1 MALSRLFPSI
11 SRRARRTRALHLT
24 CVTLSCAALLILAAK
39 NTVKEHDFRLAFN
52 KATSA
57 LGVAGHPPTYG
68 RIRNL
73 ERSLPQHN
81 LDLPFPEGKHGR
93 YVKFSNQANWIGWNN
108 IFGEM

>member
-1 MALSRLFPSI
+1 
-11 SRRARRTRALHLT
+11 
-24 CVTLSCAALLILAAK
+24 VTLSCAALLILAAK